1 MGANNVPVSV
11 KLDSSRFLLYYSTA
25 LQSLLCLYIFNPK
38 MEWIVLVS
46 IFFVMIIY
54 GFGLISS
61 INKGSPFVT
70 SFVNL
75 DLIVRLGSF
84 IPGYKDM
91 VLKYIIALP
100 LVLNLISVKLV
111 SNYEGNKRLSSN
123 KQFARRMTAMKTLFC
138 INVLLFALIAIFG
151 FPLEGITYLQ
161 YPMVALFALPVSLL
175 LSMVQLVI
183 SGFIFDAY

>member
-1 MGANNVPVSV
+1 MPGSV
-11 KLDSSRFLLYYSTA
+11 KLDSSKFLLYYSAA
-25 LQSLLCLYIFNPK
+25 LQSILCLYIFNPK
-38 MEWIVLVS
+38 MEWIVLTS

-75 DLIVRLGSF
+75 DFVIRLGSF

-91 VLKYIIALP
+91 VVKYIIALP

-111 SNYEGNKRLSSN
+111 SSYEGNKRLSSN
-123 KQFARRMTAMKTLFC
+123 KQFARRMMAMKTLFC
-138 INVLLFALIAIFG
+138 INVLLLALTAMFG
-151 FPLEGITYLQ
+151 FPPEGIAYLQ
-161 YPMVALFALPVSLL
+161 YPMIALFALPVSLL
-175 LSMVQLVI
+175 LSIVQLVI
-183 SGFIFDAY
+183 SGLIFDAY